1 MASGPLGGD
10 QEIGGMIANGTV
22 AAAFFFIDPLSSHL
36 HASDILALTRIC
48 EVPNIAC
55 ATNPWTGLAIVHAFN
70 SNEQYNKS
78 LSLQFELKDSDVV
91 KQYKLNQKALIAA
104 AGETAFADTA
114 AAMSSKLDV
123 LLKGDEGRAF
133 KAKITDLCDNIV
145 TVQYETGSFKN
156 FTLEQFNT
164 LLPTRV
170 KIRGVAGSRYMYEGN
185 TFWV

>member
-133 KAKITDLCDNIV
+133 KAKITDLCDNI
-145 TVQYETGSFKN
+145 S
-156 FTLEQFNT
+156 
-164 LLPTRV
+164 
-170 KIRGVAGSRYMYEGN
+170 
-185 TFWV
+185 